1 MAVPE
6 ECSESKERIATR
18 DTHCSRSRAHQVPS
32 ELALEGRTAPQ
43 RFDGFA
49 PNLEWGAGLTL
60 LHSPLLQQHACHAML
75 RRSASLR
82 GAFVA
87 ILAKTNTPTGQCFSA
102 AATRRAQHDPAV
114 RLRC

>member
-1 MAVPE
+1 MSVPE

-49 PNLEWGAGLTL
+49 RDLERGPGLT
-60 LHSPLLQQHACHAML
+60 
-75 RRSASLR
+75 
-82 GAFVA
+82 F
-87 ILAKTNTPTGQCFSA
+87 
-102 AATRRAQHDPAV
+102 
-114 RLRC
+114 LRCWSSPR